1 MVVWRYTRGVIHS
14 LTGTII
20 KRADTAAVVRC
31 GGVGYLVHLGARTLG
46 DLPPAGEEVTLYTH
60 LAVKEDAHELYGFL
74 DEHALALFELLIT
87 VSGVGPKTALG
98 VLDLDTVPN
107 VMAAILTRRADLL
120 MRASGIGKKT
130 AERIILELQSRMA
143 LAGAEERAKTMDA
156 SREAEEALV
165 TLGYPRAEA
174 RRALEAIEA
183 PADATA
189 EALLRAALKSLGKR

>member
-1 MVVWRYTRGVIHS
+1 MIHS
-14 LTGTII
+14 LTGILMR
-20 KRADTAAVVRC
+20 KADSFAVVRC
-31 GGVGYLVHLGARTLG
+31 GGVGYLVRLGARTLSA
-46 DLPPAGEEVTLYTH
+46 LPPLGSEVTLYTH

-120 MRASGIGKKT
+120 TRASGIGTKT

-165 TLGYPRAEA
+165 TLGYPRIEA
-174 RRALEAIEA
+174 RRALEIIET
-183 PADATA
+183 PADATV
-189 EALLRAALKSLGKR
+189 EVLLRAALKSLGKR